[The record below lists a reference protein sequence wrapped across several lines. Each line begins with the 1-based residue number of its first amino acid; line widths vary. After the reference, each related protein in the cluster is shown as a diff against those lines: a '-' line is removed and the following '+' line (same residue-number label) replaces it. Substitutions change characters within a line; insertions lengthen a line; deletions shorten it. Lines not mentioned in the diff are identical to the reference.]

1 MAKPFRGERIY
12 ATLKTLLG
20 VEFDYKQRE
29 AGDGAPLM
37 HDLGRIVLPED
48 LATRLMMAAEL
59 HSATV
64 LKNCLKEVEELG
76 PSGQRL
82 AEHLREFLAS
92 YDMNMIQKIVAQ
104 IPMTPGTGVAPTT
117 LS

>member
-1 MAKPFRGERIY
+1 MP
-12 ATLKTLLG
+12 
-20 VEFDYKQRE
+20 EFARLRTVRDHPIN
-29 AGDGAPLM
+29 A
-37 HDLGRIVLPED
+37 LGRIHG
-48 LATRLMMAAEL
+48 TQMMAAEL

-104 IPMTPGTGVAPTT
+104 IPVTPGTTPAAPTLT
-117 LS
+117 